1 MKQIEWSEKQR
12 STIQKSFRH
21 CLEVEEGTPR
31 SGKTT
36 CAVARFAWFLWN
48 TPDQNHLV
56 LAYNQEQAFRLV
68 MDCDGLGLLHVY
80 QNLTEQKHDDFGDY
94 VLLHAPNGGKK
105 VYYKGAGKA
114 DSHKA
119 FTGLSLGSVF
129 FCEINLLHMN
139 AIQEA
144 FRRTMAA
151 KIRWHIADLN
161 PPAPNHPVIDEVF
174 NVQDRLQL
182 SKKAFLFSLI
192 KARNSIPVPGKRPD
206 LLSLQYSG
214 KAQLSQPLDQHLE
227 IGSFR

>member
-1 MKQIEWSEKQR
+1 MKQIEWSKKQR

-68 MDCDGLGLLHVY
+68 MDCDGLGLLHIY

-129 FCEINLLHMN
+129 FCEINLLHMPDG
-139 AIQEA
+139 AHGA
-144 FRRTMAA
+144 GKLGAGCVAVPVGAHRRSRRGMA
-151 KIRWHIADLN
+151 
-161 PPAPNHPVIDEVF
+161 PV
-174 NVQDRLQL
+174 
-182 SKKAFLFSLI
+182 A
-192 KARNSIPVPGKRPD
+192 AAAG
-206 LLSLQYSG
+206 G
-214 KAQLSQPLDQHLE
+214 A
-227 IGSFR
+227 